1 MAMMHF
7 TTTSVE
13 DTRAFGRALAA
24 ELEPGVVLV
33 LVGGLGAGKTA
44 LVQGIAQ
51 GLGVEDRVTSPTF
64 TMVSS
69 YRTVTSRGIET
80 LLHADLY
87 RVSSGAEADDLAI
100 GELVE
105 DRAVAC
111 VEWGDIAPEVLG
123 DRRVS
128 IALSRGDA
136 DDDRL
141 INLEPGPLGAATVA
155 EALAGWSS

>member
-1 MAMMHF
+1 MLHF
-7 TTTSVE
+7 ATTSVE
-13 DTRAFGRALAA
+13 DTRALGAALSA
-24 ELEPGVVLV
+24 ELEPGIVLV

-44 LVQGIAQ
+44 LVQGIAK

-69 YRTVTSRGIET
+69 YRTNSPKGIDT

-123 DRRVS
+123 DRRLV
-128 IALSRGDA
+128 IALSLGVG
-136 DDDRL
+136 DDDRCFDL
-141 INLEPGPLGAATVA
+141 DPGPLRDTAIAA
-155 EALAGWSS
+155 ALAGWSL